1 MMKNRRLFDVGKRG
15 GHVREGFQVV
25 WGVENEVLNCL
36 SSSKLWLL
44 LEKKGVGGWG
54 VWLHE
59 FASILRLMMLIS
71 LLINN
76 GFLGN

>member
-1 MMKNRRLFDVGKRG
+1 MKNRRLFDVGKRG

-44 LEKKGVGGWG
+44 LEKKGVGG
-54 VWLHE
+54 V
-59 FASILRLMMLIS
+59 ASILRLMMLIS